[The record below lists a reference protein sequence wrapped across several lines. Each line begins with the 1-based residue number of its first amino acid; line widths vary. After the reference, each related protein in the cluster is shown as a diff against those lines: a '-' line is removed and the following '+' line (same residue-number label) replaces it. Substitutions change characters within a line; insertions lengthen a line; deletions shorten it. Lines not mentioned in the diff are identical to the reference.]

1 MTARIHENQP
11 WYRIPIVWL
20 VIGIPLLSV
29 VVTLSIVWISIV
41 TFDGL
46 VVDDYYK
53 KGLEINRDLTR
64 DQNARD
70 INLNALVG
78 IEEGLI
84 SLELRADKF
93 NEFPSQLRLGFYHPT
108 LANRDVIVKLERLS
122 AGRYEGSFQEL
133 TAGKWRVAIG
143 AEKWRLEGIVYYPR
157 STSVELRPAKVR

>member
-1 MTARIHENQP
+1 M
-11 WYRIPIVWL
+11 
-20 VIGIPLLSV
+20 
-29 VVTLSIVWISIV
+29 

-78 IEEGLI
+78 IKKDLI
-84 SLELRADKF
+84 TLELRADKL
-93 NEFPSQLRLGFYHPT
+93 NELPSQLNLGFYHPT

-133 TAGKWRVAIG
+133 PAGKWRVGIG
-143 AEKWRLEGIVYYPR
+143 TEKWRLEGIVYYPR
-157 STSVELRPAKVR
+157 STNVELRPTKGR